1 MSAERKKLSVVI
13 PCFNEE
19 PGLAELHRR
28 VGAACAAL
36 ADAVADYEIVL
47 VDDGST
53 DGTWQRIQELAQADP
68 RVLGV
73 SLSRNYGHQIALS
86 AGLNHCTGGLILIID
101 ADLQDPPELVGRML
115 AKVEEGCEVVY
126 GKRRTRSGETYF
138 KKATA
143 KAFYRL
149 LDRMVSVRIPRDTG
163 DFRLITRKVLDALN
177 SMPEQHRFIRGMI
190 SWVGFKQ
197 AAIEYDRDSRYA
209 GETKYPFRKM
219 LNFAFD
225 AITAFSVVPLK
236 LATVLGFCMG
246 VASLLG
252 IVYTVI
258 GWLCGDTVQGWTS
271 TMLAVLC
278 VGSVQLIA
286 IGIFGEYIGRMY
298 MESKRR
304 PLYIIDK
311 ITRQPAAG
319 GGADRSAGPQG

>member
-1 MSAERKKLSVVI
+1 MTATGKKLSVVV

-28 VGAACAAL
+28 VGAACASVAGS
-36 ADAVADYEIVL
+36 VADYEIVL
-47 VDDGST
+47 VDDGSS
-53 DGTWQRIQELAQADP
+53 DGTWRAMQALAERDP

-73 SLSRNYGHQIALS
+73 RLSRNYGHQIALT
-86 AGLNHCTGGLILIID
+86 AGLNICSGDLILIID
-101 ADLQDPPELVGRML
+101 ADLQDPPELLPEML

-126 GKRRTRSGETYF
+126 GRRRSRSGETYF

-149 LDRMVSVRIPRDTG
+149 LDRMVSVNIPRDTG
-163 DFRLITRKVLDALN
+163 DFRLITRKVLEALN
-177 SMPEQHRFIRGMI
+177 SMPEQHRFIRGMV
-190 SWVGFKQ
+190 SWVGFRQ
-197 AAIEYDRDSRYA
+197 AAIEYDRDSRFA

-236 LATVLGFCMG
+236 MATVLGFCMG

-252 IVYTVI
+252 ILYTVI
-258 GWLCGDTVQGWTS
+258 GWLSGGTVQGWTS
-271 TMLAVLC
+271 TMLAVLS

-304 PLYIIDK
+304 PLYIVDTT
-311 ITRQPAAG
+311 TREP
-319 GGADRSAGPQG
+319 R

>member
-1 MSAERKKLSVVI
+1 MSPTGKKLSVVV

-28 VGAACAAL
+28 VTAACGSM
-36 ADAVADYEIVL
+36 ADSVADYEIVL

-53 DGTWQRIQELAQADP
+53 DGTWAAMQALSGRDP

-73 SLSRNYGHQIALS
+73 RLSRNYGHQIALT
-86 AGLNHCTGGLILIID
+86 AGLNICSGDLILIID
-101 ADLQDPPELVGRML
+101 ADLQDPPELLPAML
-115 AKVEEGCEVVY
+115 NKVEEGCEAVY
-126 GKRRTRSGETYF
+126 GKRRSRSGETYF

-149 LDRMVSVRIPRDTG
+149 LDRMVSVNIPRDTG
-163 DFRLITRKVLDALN
+163 DFRLVTRKVLDALN
-177 SMPEQHRFIRGMI
+177 SMPEQHRFIRGMV

-197 AAIEYDRDSRYA
+197 AAIEYDRDSRFA

-236 LATVLGFCMG
+236 FATVLGFCMG

-252 IVYTVI
+252 IVYTVF
-258 GWLCGDTVQGWTS
+258 GWLAGDTVQGWAS

-304 PLYIIDK
+304 PLYIIDTT
-311 ITRQPAAG
+311 TREP
-319 GGADRSAGPQG
+319 R